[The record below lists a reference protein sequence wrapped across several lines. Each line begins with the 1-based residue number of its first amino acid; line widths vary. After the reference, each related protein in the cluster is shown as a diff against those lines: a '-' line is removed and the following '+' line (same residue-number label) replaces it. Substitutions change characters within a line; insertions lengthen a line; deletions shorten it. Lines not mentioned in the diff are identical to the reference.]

1 METMERRESRA
12 APGKTSIRWPRRDGN
27 GFKRFSKRGGATVA
41 GILAIFLCLAPGQS
55 AADGMAVWDA
65 LRRTGHVALLRH
77 AIAPGTGD
85 PPTFVLDDC
94 STQRNLSDAGRDQ
107 AARIGESF
115 RANGIA
121 TAQVFSSQ

>member
-1 METMERRESRA
+1 MA
-12 APGKTSIRWPRRDGN
+12 
-27 GFKRFSKRGGATVA
+27 
-41 GILAIFLCLAPGQS
+41 AIFAIIFCLAPVPS
-55 AADGMAVWDA
+55 AADSTALWDA
-65 LRRTGHVALLRH
+65 LRSEGHVALLRH